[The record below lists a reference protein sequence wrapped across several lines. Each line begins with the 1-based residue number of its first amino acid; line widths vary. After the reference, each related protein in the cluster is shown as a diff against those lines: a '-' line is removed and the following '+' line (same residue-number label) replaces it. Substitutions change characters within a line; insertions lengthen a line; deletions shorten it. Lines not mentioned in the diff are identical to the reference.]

1 MKVVARR
8 EQGFAHDIEL
18 EGGREI
24 VVDEPASAG
33 GSDKGPSPTQ
43 LLAASLAGCTAI
55 TLELYAERKGW
66 DLGALEVEVDY
77 TASERQAP
85 AGFEVVLRLPDSFDE
100 DQRQRLLMVA
110 AKCPVH
116 KVLANEGSIA
126 ISERAETI

>member
-8 EQGFAHDIEL
+8 EQGFAHDVEL

-24 VVDEPASAG
+24 VVDEPTSAG
-33 GSDKGPSPTQ
+33 GTDKGPSPTQ

-66 DLGALEVEVDY
+66 DLGALEVEVDF
-77 TASERQAP
+77 SSDRNEP
-85 AGFEVVLRLPDSFDE
+85 AAFEVVLRLPEGFDE
-100 DQRQRLLMVA
+100 DQRQRLLKIA

-126 ISERAETI
+126 VSERAETI

>member
-1 MKVVARR
+1 VKVVARR
-8 EQGFAHDIEL
+8 EEGFAHDVEI

-24 VVDEPASAG
+24 VVDEPVSAG
-33 GSDKGPSPTQ
+33 GTDRGPSPTQ

-77 TASERQAP
+77 ASSERQEP
-85 AGFEVVLRLPDSFDE
+85 ASFDVVLRLPESFDE
-100 DQRQRLLMVA
+100 DQRQRLLKIA

>member
-1 MKVVARR
+1 VKVVARR
-8 EQGFAHDIEL
+8 EEGFAHDVEI

-24 VVDEPASAG
+24 VVDEPVSAG
-33 GSDKGPSPTQ
+33 GTDKGPSPTQ

-77 TASERQAP
+77 ASSERQEP
-85 AGFEVVLRLPDSFDE
+85 SSFEVVLRLPESCDE
-100 DQRQRLLMVA
+100 DQRQRLLKIA

>member
-100 DQRQRLLMVA
+100 DQRQRLLKIA

>member
-1 MKVVARR
+1 MRVIARR
-8 EQGFAHDIEL
+8 TEGLAHEVEI
-18 EGGREI
+18 EGGHEI

-66 DLGALEVEVDY
+66 DLGGLEVEVDF
-77 TASERQAP
+77 ASEGMAP
-85 AGFEVVLRLPDSFDE
+85 ASFDVVLRLPDSFDE
-100 DQRQRLLMVA
+100 DQRQRLLKVA

-116 KVLANEGSIA
+116 KVLASEASIA
-126 ISERAETI
+126 ISDRVETI

>member
-1 MKVVARR
+1 VKVVARR

-100 DQRQRLLMVA
+100 DQRQRLLKIA

>member
-8 EQGFAHDIEL
+8 GEGLAHEVEF

-24 VVDEPASAG
+24 VVDEPVSAG
-33 GSDKGPSPTQ
+33 GADSGPSPTQ

-55 TLELYAERKGW
+55 TLELYASRKGW
-66 DLGALEVEVDY
+66 DLGELQVEVDY
-77 TASERQAP
+77 SSSKDFAP

-100 DQRQRLLMVA
+100 EQRQRLLKIA

-116 KVLANEGSIA
+116 KVLASESSID
-126 ISERAETI
+126 ISERVETI

>member
-1 MKVVARR
+1 VKVVARR
-8 EQGFAHDIEL
+8 EEGFAHDVEI
-18 EGGREI
+18 EGGHEI

-66 DLGALEVEVDY
+66 DLGGLEVEVDF
-77 TASERQAP
+77 ASEGMAP
-85 AGFEVVLRLPDSFDE
+85 ASFDVVLRLPDSFDE
-100 DQRQRLLMVA
+100 EQRQRLLKVA

-116 KVLANEGSIA
+116 KVLASEASIA
-126 ISERAETI
+126 ISDRVETI

>member
-1 MKVVARR
+1 MRSAIARR
-8 EQGFAHDIEL
+8 RNGYEHEVAI
-18 EGGREI
+18 REHRMT
-24 VVDEPASAG
+24 VDEPEDRG
-33 GSDKGPSPTQ
+33 GTDTGPRPTQ

-77 TASERQAP
+77 TSSERQEP
-85 AGFEVVLRLPDSFDE
+85 ASFEVVLRLPDSFDE
-100 DQRQRLLMVA
+100 DQRQRLLKVA

>member
-8 EQGFAHDIEL
+8 GKGLAHEVEF

-24 VVDEPASAG
+24 VVDEPVEAG
-33 GSDKGPSPTQ
+33 GADSGPSPTQ

-77 TASERQAP
+77 TSEREAP
-85 AGFEVVLRLPDSFDE
+85 AGFEVVLRLPASFDE
-100 DQRQRLLMVA
+100 EQRRRLLKIA

-116 KVLANEGSIA
+116 KVLANEGTIA